1 MAQNTGFKKHYMV
14 NSAAFIAKKFVYTK
28 NSDRLCKKPLPL
40 ITEKGKGFDIDGKED
55 LFFFKKNLYKSSI
68 K

>member
-40 ITEKGKGFDIDGKED
+40 ITEKEKDLTLMERKIYFFSKE
-55 LFFFKKNLYKSSI
+55 FI
-68 K
+68 